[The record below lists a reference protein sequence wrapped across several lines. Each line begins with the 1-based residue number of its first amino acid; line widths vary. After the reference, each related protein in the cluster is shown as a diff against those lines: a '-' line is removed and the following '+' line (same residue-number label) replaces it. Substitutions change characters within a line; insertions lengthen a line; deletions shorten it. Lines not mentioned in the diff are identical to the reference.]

1 MNLFD
6 PSVMI
11 DPPKPLVPQFFAAQA
26 EAYRKFQ
33 NQCYDDGYN
42 KLWNNW
48 LQGSHIELPTTNEA
62 SLDSFCLSSSMFRK
76 VSELLN

>member
-1 MNLFD
+1 MGLFD
-6 PSVMI
+6 PSVMV

-26 EAYRKFQ
+26 AAYRKFQ

-48 LQGSHIELPTTNEA
+48 LEGSHIELPTTNEV
-62 SLDSFCLSSSMFRK
+62 SFHSFCVPSPLFRK
-76 VSELLN
+76 VSERQN